1 MLSTTCYCGNSYGSH
16 GVSADC
22 NVTCNGNPNE
32 ICGGVLANSIY
43 LSSCFPSD
51 EGNYFQIKYFINCS

>member
-51 EGNYFQIKYFINCS
+51 EGY